1 MKKLLRFLVVLA
13 LASAVIY
20 FAFPQSTQTAI
31 SFVKIK
37 TTSKYSVNDRL
48 EQFGSAA
55 QARLSPQF
63 EKAGVPFPP
72 QAITLL
78 AFKDSK
84 HMELYAPDTQ
94 GVWQRVTTY
103 PIQAASGNLG
113 PKLKEGD
120 RQVPEGIYSIELLNP
135 NSLYHVSLR
144 LNYPNAFDQ
153 QMGAADGRSALGSDI
168 MIHGKAASI
177 GCLAMGD
184 SAAEELFALAA
195 WVGKENI
202 KVVIAPTDFRLNVLK
217 LVDAN
222 LPVWAE
228 TLYARLRSELAQY
241 PAS

>member
-1 MKKLLRFLVVLA
+1 MKKLLRFLVVTS
-13 LASAVIY
+13 LASGVIY
-20 FAFPQSTQTAI
+20 CVLPQQTQTTL
-31 SFVKIK
+31 SFVKSK
-37 TTSKYSVNDRL
+37 TTAKYTTNARL
-48 EQFGSAA
+48 EQFGSAV
-55 QARLSPQF
+55 QARLLPHF
-63 EKAGVPFPP
+63 EKVGVPFPP

-84 HMELYAPDTQ
+84 HVELYAPDTQ
-94 GVWQRVTTY
+94 GAWQRITDY

-153 QMGAADGRSALGSDI
+153 EMAATEERTQLGSDI
-168 MIHGKAASI
+168 MIHGKAASM

-184 SAAEELFALAA
+184 TAAEELFALAA
-195 WVGKENI
+195 WLGKENI
-202 KVVIAPTDFRLNVLK
+202 KVVIAPTDFRVNALQK
-217 LVDAN
+217 LDVS

-228 TLYARLRSELAQY
+228 ALYDRLRVELVQY
-241 PAS
+241 PVS

>member
-1 MKKLLRFLVVLA
+1 MKKLLRFLVVMA
-13 LASAVIY
+13 LASGVIY
-20 FAFPQSTQTAI
+20 CVFPQQTQTTL
-31 SFVKIK
+31 SFVKSK
-37 TTSKYSVNDRL
+37 TTAKYTTNARL
-48 EQFGSAA
+48 EQFGSAV
-55 QARLSPQF
+55 QARLLPHF

-84 HMELYAPDTQ
+84 HVELYAPDTQ
-94 GVWQRVTTY
+94 GAWQLITTY
-103 PIQAASGNLG
+103 PIRAASGNLG

-120 RQVPEGIYSIELLNP
+120 RQVPEGVYAIELLNP

-153 QMGAADGRSALGSDI
+153 EMAATEGRTQLGSDI

-195 WVGKENI
+195 WAGKENV
-202 KVVIAPTDFRLNVLK
+202 KVLIAPTDFRMNVPQI
-217 LVDAN
+217 DAN
-222 LPVWAE
+222 LPAWSEA
-228 TLYARLRSELAQY
+228 LYERLRVELAQY
-241 PAS
+241 PVS

>member
-13 LASAVIY
+13 LVSAVIY

-31 SFVKIK
+31 SFVRIK
-37 TTSKYSVNDRL
+37 TTSKYTVNDRL
-48 EQFGSAA
+48 EQFGAAA
-55 QARLSPQF
+55 QARLLPQF
-63 EKAGVPFPP
+63 EKAGIPFPP
-72 QAITLL
+72 QAISLL
-78 AFKDSK
+78 AFKDSERL
-84 HMELYAPDTQ
+84 ELYVPDTQ
-94 GVWQRVTTY
+94 GAWQHVTTY
-103 PIQAASGNLG
+103 PIQAASGNPG

-153 QMGAADGRSALGSDI
+153 QMAATEGRTQLGSDI

-184 SAAEELFALAA
+184 SVAEELFALAA

-202 KVVIAPTDFRLNVLK
+202 KVVIAPTDFRLNALK